1 MNEGDDD
8 FSQNEW
14 EPSRGGCELFMEL
27 ELGDSV
33 LHKSKL
39 GSLLGYHETLEVGCI
54 DHSLVNLHFRKS
66 VVDLGGG
73 EFDTEGHEGV
83 SEGLGIDLA
92 LVFEAFEGGKDNV
105 IIVGATGHLGG
116 EKGDHL
122 GEVHGPIDLIK
133 HGLGLT
139 TANVLAVSG
148 KGGNQVR
155 RGKETILVSIHNAK
169 GLLELLD
176 GGVGEGVEDVGFL
189 GHLGWLSVRPVGT
202 RNAQ

>member
-66 VVDLGGG
+66 VVDLGGR
-73 EFDTEGHEGV
+73 EFNTEGHEGV

-189 GHLGWLSVRPVGT
+189 RHDGAGGGAGGS
-202 RNAQ
+202 